1 MTRTDS
7 LITGAIK
14 AIKSARRGS
23 AKTQHN
29 HIQEAKRFTETLRQ
43 LGYGVRQWKNISNK
57 HVGAVVNSWKAKGLA
72 TATMKEYLAGVRLV
86 AAFFKNDRIAK
97 DNSAFGIGKR
107 VYVSNRDKS
116 VPQAVYERVVA
127 DLKKSSDIN
136 DNRVAAQLQLQRELG
151 LRKEEAF
158 KFNPS
163 ACLLNDG
170 RVLVHKGTKGG
181 RERMILEVSERAKQA
196 IDYAKRIVDGTNT
209 MPNDKTE
216 REWEQRFYRTL
227 HRYGLTQ
234 SACGASSH
242 GLRHAYAQERYA
254 QITGFQPSVK
264 FDSGEAFRENAERLA
279 GDGWK
284 KLDSDAREVLKVE
297 LGHGRDRMDVISQY
311 IGRS

>member
-29 HIQEAKRFTETLRQ
+29 HIQEARRFTQTLRE
-43 LGYGVRQWKNISNK
+43 LGYGVKQWKNVSNK
-57 HVGAVVNSWKAKGLA
+57 HVGAVVNSWKAKEMA
-72 TATMKEYLAGVRLV
+72 ISTMKEYLSGVRV
-86 AAFFKNDRIAK
+86 VTAYFKNDRIAK

-107 VYVSNRDKS
+107 IYISNRDKS

-127 DLKKSSDIN
+127 DLKKSPDIN
-136 DNRVAAQLQLQRELG
+136 DNRVAAQLALQRELG
-151 LRKEEAF
+151 LRKEESF
-158 KFNPS
+158 KCNPS

-181 RERMILEVSERAKQA
+181 RERVILEISQKARQA
-196 IDYAKRIVDGTNT
+196 IEYAKKMVDGTNT
-209 MPNDKTE
+209 MPNDHTE
-216 REWEQRFYRTL
+216 RQWEQRFYDTL
-227 HRYGLTQ
+227 RKHDLTKR
-234 SACGASSH
+234 ACGASSH

-254 QITGFQPSVK
+254 QITGFEASVK
-264 FDSGEAFRENAERLA
+264 FDSVETFRENAERIA
-279 GDGWK
+279 GEDWE

>member
-1 MTRTDS
+1 
-7 LITGAIK
+7 
-14 AIKSARRGS
+14 
-23 AKTQHN
+23 
-29 HIQEAKRFTETLRQ
+29 
-43 LGYGVRQWKNISNK
+43 
-57 HVGAVVNSWKAKGLA
+57 
-72 TATMKEYLAGVRLV
+72 V

-127 DLKKSSDIN
+127 DLKKGSDIN

-196 IDYAKRIVDGTNT
+196 IEYAKHMVDGTNT

-254 QITGFQPSVK
+254 QITEFQPSVK
-264 FDSGEAFRENAERLA
+264 FDSQEAFRENAERLVPRLINSVFQI
-279 GDGWK
+279 GK
-284 KLDSDAREVLKVE
+284 MKCCQ
-297 LGHGRDRMDVISQY
+297 LGY
-311 IGRS
+311 I

>member
-29 HIQEAKRFTETLRQ
+29 HIQEAKRFTETLRE

-72 TATMKEYLAGVRLV
+72 TATMKEYLAGVRVV

-97 DNSAFGIGKR
+97 ENSAFGIGKR

-127 DLKKSSDIN
+127 
-136 DNRVAAQLQLQRELG
+136 
-151 LRKEEAF
+151 
-158 KFNPS
+158 
-163 ACLLNDG
+163 
-170 RVLVHKGTKGG
+170 
-181 RERMILEVSERAKQA
+181 
-196 IDYAKRIVDGTNT
+196 
-209 MPNDKTE
+209 KTE

-227 HRYGLTQ
+227 HRHGLTK

-254 QITGFQPSVK
+254 QITGFEPSVK
-264 FDSGEAFRENAERLA
+264 FDSQEAFRENAERIA
-279 GDGWK
+279 GEEWK
-284 KLDSDAREVLKVE
+284 KLDSDAREVLKAE

>member
-1 MTRTDS
+1 M
-7 LITGAIK
+7 G
-14 AIKSARRGS
+14 
-23 AKTQHN
+23 
-29 HIQEAKRFTETLRQ
+29 EAKRFTETLRQ

-72 TATMKEYLAGVRLV
+72 TSTMKEYLSGVRVV
-86 AAFFKNDRIAK
+86 AAFFKNDCIAK
-97 DNSAFGIGKR
+97 ENSAFGIGKR

-127 DLKKSSDIN
+127 DVKKSSDIN

-196 IDYAKRIVDGTNT
+196 IDYAKHIVDGTNT
-209 MPNDKTE
+209 MPNDHTE
-216 REWEQRFYRTL
+216 R
-227 HRYGLTQ
+227 
-234 SACGASSH
+234 
-242 GLRHAYAQERYA
+242 
-254 QITGFQPSVK
+254 K
-264 FDSGEAFRENAERLA
+264 
-279 GDGWK
+279 
-284 KLDSDAREVLKVE
+284 
-297 LGHGRDRMDVISQY
+297 
-311 IGRS
+311 